1 MSPSLSFSLARIA
14 GESEGEGSFTKI
26 ALTSILS
33 QRERR

>member
-1 MSPSLSFSLARIA
+1 MEHEQRIA
-14 GESEGEGSFTKI
+14 GESAGEGSFTKI

>member
-1 MSPSLSFSLARIA
+1 MISAHA
-14 GESEGEGSFTKI
+14 GEGEGEGSFTKI